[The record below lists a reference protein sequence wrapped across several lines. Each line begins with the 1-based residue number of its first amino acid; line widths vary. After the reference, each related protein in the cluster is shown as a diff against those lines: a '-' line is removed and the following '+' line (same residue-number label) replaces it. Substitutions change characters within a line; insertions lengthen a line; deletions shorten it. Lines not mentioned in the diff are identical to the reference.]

1 MDDRELDKILK
12 ARAVPPMRSNLEH
25 RILQASFSGD
35 KNRSVSGGNSI
46 MAIFTAILDGLVLPK
61 PALSMALVL
70 VFGFSVWFGV
80 GGYSSGASEASTNID
95 ADAYFL
101 AAETIGYGDIL

>member
-1 MDDRELDKILK
+1 MDDSELNKILK
-12 ARAVPPMRSNLEH
+12 VRAVPPMRSNLEH
-25 RILQASFSGD
+25 RIVQASLSAS
-35 KNRSVSGGNSI
+35 KNSSISKGNELS
-46 MAIFTAILDGLVLPK
+46 AIFTAVFDALILPK

-70 VFGFSVWFGV
+70 VFGVML
-80 GGYSSGASEASTNID
+80 GGYSSAVSDASTNID

>member
-1 MDDRELDKILK
+1 MDDHEFNKILK

-25 RILQASFSGD
+25 RIVQASLPVG
-35 KNRSVSGGNSI
+35 KNKANSKGNSLS
-46 MAIFTAILDGLVLPK
+46 AIFIAILDTLILPK

-70 VFGFSVWFGV
+70 VFGVML
-80 GGYSSGASEASTNID
+80 GGYSSGVSEASTNID
-95 ADAYFL
+95 VDAYFL

>member
-1 MDDRELDKILK
+1 MDDYELNEILK
-12 ARAVPPMRSNLEH
+12 ARDVPPMRSNLEH
-25 RILQASFSGD
+25 RIVQASL
-35 KNRSVSGGNSI
+35 SVSKNPAVSKGNSVL
-46 MAIFTAILDGLVLPK
+46 AIFTAILDAVILPK

-70 VFGFSVWFGV
+70 VFGVML
-80 GGYSSGASEASTNID
+80 GGYSSGVSEASTNID

>member
-1 MDDRELDKILK
+1 MDDNELDKILK

-25 RILQASFSGD
+25 RIVQASFSGD

-70 VFGFSVWFGV
+70 VFGLVL

>member
-1 MDDRELDKILK
+1 MDDRELDKMLK

-70 VFGFSVWFGV
+70 VFGLVL

>member
-1 MDDRELDKILK
+1 MDDNELNKILK

-25 RILQASFSGD
+25 RIVHASLSAS
-35 KNRSVSGGNSI
+35 KNSSISKGNELL
-46 MAIFTAILDGLVLPK
+46 AIFTAVLDTLILPR

-70 VFGFSVWFGV
+70 VFGLVL
-80 GGYSSGASEASTNID
+80 GGYSAGVSEASTNID
-95 ADAYFL
+95 VDAYFL